1 MRAGLLL
8 RRAVSSLVLVWLL
21 LTVVFFLV
29 HAAPGRPSAL
39 LASSGLSPEQRAS
52 LEHAYGLDRSLPE
65 QYLRWLGEIVLEGN
79 WGVSFTHRR
88 PVLDL
93 LAEAFPATALLA
105 FSALLLHLLFAVGG
119 ALLAARRQHSWLD
132 RGVQT
137 VSLLAFSLPV
147 FWLGLMAIL
156 VFASW
161 WPVFPSGHLRS
172 PGASGGGLSGLADVA
187 WHLALPALVLGGATC
202 GTSLR
207 LVRASLLEALDQDY
221 VRAARAKGASQ
232 RRVLAVHALRNALP
246 PLAQVVGLALPAL
259 LNGSLVIEVIFSWP
273 GVGRLLFEAIQSAD
287 YPLVLAG
294 TALSGVLVVLGSFFA
309 DVAHAWA
316 DPRVRDA

>member
-1 MRAGLLL
+1 MRAGSLL

-21 LTVVFFLV
+21 LTVVFFLL
-29 HAAPGRPSAL
+29 HAAPGKPSAL
-39 LASSGLSPEQRAS
+39 LATSGLSPEQRAGI
-52 LEHAYGLDRSLPE
+52 ERAYGLDRSLPE
-65 QYLRWLGEIVLEGN
+65 QYLRWLGAIVLDGN

-88 PVLDL
+88 PVLEL
-93 LAEAFPATALLA
+93 LVEAFPATALLSL
-105 FSALLLHLLFAVGG
+105 SALLFHLLASVGG
-119 ALLAARRQHSWLD
+119 ALLAARRKGSWLD

-137 VSLLAFSLPV
+137 VSLLGFSLPV

-161 WPVFPSGHLRS
+161 WPLFPTGHLRS

-187 WHLALPALVLGGATC
+187 WHLILPSLVLGGASC
-202 GTSLR
+202 GGTLR
-207 LVRASLLEALDQDY
+207 LVRASLIDALDQDY
-221 VRAARAKGASQ
+221 VRAARAKGVSQ
-232 RRVLAVHALRNALP
+232 RRVLTVHALRNALP
-246 PLAQVVGLALPAL
+246 GLAQVVGMALPAL

-273 GVGRLLFEAIQSAD
+273 GVGRLLFEAIQSSD

-294 TALSGVLVVLGSFFA
+294 TALSGVLVVLGSFLA
-309 DVAHAWA
+309 DLAHAWV